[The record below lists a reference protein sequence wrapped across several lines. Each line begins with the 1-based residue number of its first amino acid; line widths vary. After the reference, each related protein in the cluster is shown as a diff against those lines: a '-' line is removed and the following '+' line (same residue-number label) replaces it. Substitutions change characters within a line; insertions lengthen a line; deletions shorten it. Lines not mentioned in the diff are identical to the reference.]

1 MDNRGW
7 WYALGAGCLA
17 LLLSTACGEG
27 ARKKVDDGHPPV
39 HPGIFSRVEV
49 PVVLTDPTARAEYLA
64 AHWWDRYDFRD
75 SVLLGA
81 EATGRSF
88 AAWLDVI
95 NRHAKGAERDS
106 LLVGL
111 LDAASVDTAAYE
123 RFVRLAETYL
133 YDPNSPLR
141 NEDAYIAVL
150 RHVDASPRV
159 DPLVKSRYRRQL
171 RLALR
176 NRPGE
181 AATDF
186 TYFTASGETGRLHG
200 TEGEYLLLFFYNP
213 GCAMCR
219 DVREWM
225 EADGTIRQAI
235 GSGTLR
241 VLAVCPD
248 GATEQWLA
256 YRPQLPA
263 RWINACVDP
272 QQFRKDETYDLKAI
286 PTLYLL
292 GKDKRVILKDCM
304 DVQAIADTLRNRTN
318 GML

>member
-1 MDNRGW
+1 MLTDRQ
-7 WYALGAGCLA
+7 
-17 LLLSTACGEG
+17 SCGEYM
-27 ARKKVDDGHPPV
+27 AV
-39 HPGIFSRVEV
+39 
-49 PVVLTDPTARAEYLA
+49 
-64 AHWWDRYDFRD
+64 HWWDNFDFRD
-75 SVLLGA
+75 SMLTA
-81 EATGRSF
+81 ADATARGF
-88 AAWLDVI
+88 ATWLEVV
-95 NRHAKGAERDS
+95 NRYAAGGKRDS

-111 LDAASVDTAAYE
+111 LDAASVGTDTYG

-150 RHVDASPRV
+150 RHADV
-159 DPLVKSRYRRQL
+159 SRRMDSLTKMRYGRQL
-171 RLALR
+171 SLALL
-176 NRPGE
+176 NRPGA

-186 TYFTASGETGRLHG
+186 VYRTATGEAGRLYS
-200 TEGEYLLLFFYNP
+200 TEGDYLLLFFYNP

-225 EADGTIRQAI
+225 EASGTIRQAI

-256 YRPQLPA
+256 YRPQVPA
-263 RWINACVDP
+263 RWINACVEP